1 MLMLKKMWRTLGK
14 YKAQVISMIIMIAIG
29 VGVFFGFNME
39 WYSIK
44 RSTDNFFASSNYA
57 DYRIYSQTGFSYD
70 DKLTIDSID
79 GVTGSTRALSV
90 KVGVQ
95 GKDAYLALNAI
106 EDYGLS
112 TFTLIDGQEYDD
124 EVLGVWLSDQFAK
137 ANNYKINNSINL
149 VYNGAV
155 KSLNIVGLIKSAEYM
170 VCVDENQLM
179 PKFESYGFCYVTPN
193 VIKNEFG
200 MEFYNQ
206 ISIKSTLDKK
216 QMEEKVNETLNKTI
230 LMLSLDENTSYQSA
244 QGEIEEGKTMGA
256 ILPVLFL
263 LIAVLTMITTMHRIT
278 KNEKT
283 QIGTLKALGFKDK
296 RILWHY
302 TSFGL
307 LVGVIGSVVGIA
319 IGYLIAFIVV
329 NPSGMLAT
337 YFDWAEWKLYMP
349 WFCPLVLIGI
359 IAFLTGICLLSVRK
373 ILKGTPAETLRPY
386 VPKNIKQTKLEKTRL
401 WDKMSF
407 GFRWN
412 YRDTIRNKSRT
423 IVTLIGV
430 IGCVILIVGSLGMK
444 DSMNGFM
451 KTLDNTINYVSKI
464 NLTESV
470 SETDIDNLK
479 SLYNADSVSQLSI
492 KYNDEATTLEIYS
505 VDNDYVRFYDKNNNQ
520 LKLKDDGVYI
530 CIRLADKGVKV
541 GDTISF
547 SPYGSSQ
554 TYNVKVVGI
563 NRSVITET
571 ITMSEFYARELGISF
586 KPTALFTKVE
596 DKDIAIGSSIA
607 SVQSKKALIKT
618 YDTFMNILN
627 EMVAILIVAALVL
640 GVVVL
645 YNLGVMSYI
654 ERYREFATLKVVGFK
669 DGQISK
675 MLVGQNT
682 WLSLIGTILG
692 LPLGYG
698 TLYGL
703 VKALANEYEMKVSV
717 SIGSYILAFVMTIG
731 VSLIVSLLIARK
743 NKKIDMVEA
752 LKDKES

>member
-1 MLMLKKMWRTLGK
+1 MLMFKKMWRTLGK

-29 VGVFFGFNME
+29 VGIFFGFNIE

-44 RSTDNFFASSNYA
+44 CSTDKFFENSNFA
-57 DYRIYSQTGFSYD
+57 DYKIYSQTGFTYD
-70 DKLTIDSID
+70 DKTNIDSIN

-95 GKDAYLALNAI
+95 GKEAYLALNAI
-106 EDYGLS
+106 EDYGIS
-112 TFTLIDGQEYDD
+112 TFTLIDGQEYDKD
-124 EVLGVWLSDQFAK
+124 IIGVWLSDQFAK
-137 ANNYKINNSINL
+137 ENNYKVNSSINL
-149 VYNGAV
+149 VYNGVV

-179 PKFESYGFCYVTPN
+179 PKFESYGFCYVSPN
-193 VIKNEFG
+193 VVKNEFG

-206 ISIKSTLDKK
+206 ISIKSSLDKK
-216 QMEEKVNETLNKTI
+216 QMENAVNTSLNKTI
-230 LMLSLDENTSYQSA
+230 LMLSLDENTSYQAAKS
-244 QGEIEEGKTMGA
+244 ESEEGQTMGA

-307 LVGVIGSVVGIA
+307 LVGIIGSMIGIA
-319 IGYLIAFIVV
+319 LGYMIAFIVV
-329 NPSGMLAT
+329 NPKGMLAT
-337 YFDWAEWKLYMP
+337 YFDWPEWSLYMP
-349 WFCPLVLIGI
+349 WFCPLVLVLI
-359 IAFLTGICLLSVRK
+359 IAFLTGVCLLSVK
-373 ILKGTPAETLRPY
+373 NILKGMPAETLRPY
-386 VPKNIKQTKLEKTRL
+386 VPKHIKQTKLEKTKV
-401 WDKMSF
+401 WNKMSF
-407 GFRWN
+407 GFKWN
-412 YRDTIRNKSRT
+412 YRDTIRNTSRT

-451 KTLDNTINYVSKI
+451 KTLDNTINYVTKI
-464 NLTESV
+464 NLTETV
-470 SETDIDNLK
+470 SENDINSLK

-492 KYNDEATTLEIYS
+492 KYNDQTTTLEIYS
-505 VDNDYVRFYDKNNNQ
+505 VNNGYVRFYDKNNKQ
-520 LKLKDDGVYI
+520 LTLEDDGVYI
-530 CIRLADKGVKV
+530 CLRLADKGVKV

-554 TYNVKVVGI
+554 TYTVKVAGI

-571 ITMSEFYARELGISF
+571 ITMSENYAKVLGIDF
-586 KPTALFTKVE
+586 KPTALFTCVE
-596 DKDIAIGSSIA
+596 DKNIAIGNSIA
-607 SVQSKKALIKT
+607 SVQSKKTLIKT

-627 EMVAILIVAALVL
+627 EMVLILIVAALVL

-669 DGQISK
+669 DGQIAK

-682 WLSLIGTILG
+682 WLSFIGTILG

-698 TLYGL
+698 ALYGL
-703 VKALANEYEMKVSV
+703 VKALANEYEMKVRV
-717 SIGSYILAFVMTIG
+717 SIGSYILAFVLTIG
-731 VSLIVSLLIARK
+731 VSLLVSMLIANK

-752 LKDKES
+752 LKDKEN